1 MHRKTNLLLFSVILA
16 SAVLSLTI
24 DSARPNVT
32 SFFWLKRGTQ
42 ALYSIPEGPAIFDD
56 HASGHPFQGN
66 YSWYC
71 LDVNDTHA
79 VLQVNITL
87 ELFKLPEWTTPAH
100 MTYFGSEFVEKAQN
114 GDLSFIKRIPMDQV
128 VGRIEIFDDPGNP
141 CVLVPSPIVLNQV
154 FIVTVDLDT
163 MMMVG
168 EEGEPLGKWILWID
182 PLKYSVGGWEERT
195 TEPFIMN
202 WLGQTVDFDVFYIP
216 SANPPFD
223 SIFGSIKR
231 YFYAGV
237 PDLLENELL
246 TELGWSGIGLGCR
259 YEPRTGILLRSSSS
273 DFTDDV
279 LAQKLGAID
288 VSSWVRNVYFHLSS
302 IVFVGDLNG
311 DWQVNIVDLSIIA
324 KAFGSATGDVGW
336 NESADLNGDDV
347 INIVDVTLAAKAF
360 GTQYI
365 IPD

>member
-1 MHRKTNLLLFSVILA
+1 MTCRGVSILLCALVLFSLA
-16 SAVLSLTI
+16 ATNI
-24 DSARPNVT
+24 RPSVSGVS

-42 ALYSIPEGPAIFDD
+42 ALYSLPEGPALFDD

-87 ELFKLPEWTTPAH
+87 ELFKPPEWTTPAH
-100 MTYFGSEFVEKAQN
+100 MTYFGSEFVQKAQS

-128 VGRIEIFDDPGNP
+128 VGRIEIFESPSNP
-141 CVLVPSPIVLNQV
+141 QVLVPSPIVLNQV

-168 EEGEPLGKWILWID
+168 EDGEPLGKWILWID
-182 PLKYSVGGWEERT
+182 PLKYSLGAGT

-202 WLGQTVDFDVFYIP
+202 WLGQTLDFDVFYIS

-231 YFYAGV
+231 YFYAGM
-237 PDLLENELL
+237 PNLLENELL
-246 TELGWSGIGLGCR
+246 TELGWSGMGLGCR
-259 YEPRTGILLRSSSS
+259 YEPRTGVLLGSSSS

-279 LAQKLGAID
+279 LAQKFGAIG
-288 VSSWVRNVYFHLSS
+288 VHSWVRNVYFHLSS
-302 IVFVGDLNG
+302 IIFVGDLNG
-311 DWQVNIVDLSIIA
+311 DWQVNIVDLSIVA
-324 KAFGSATGDVGW
+324 KAFGSRVGDAEW
-336 NESADLNGDDV
+336 SQSADLNGDGV